1 MNTNDGLPL
10 TERTIKSRY
19 ECGFDESKV
28 ARVRQYLLSLS
39 YEFERSI
46 VTPLTARNLIYTE
59 EQYAHRSININGTN
73 YRSSAV
79 VAHWENLT

>member
-19 ECGFDESKV
+19 ECGFYEDKV
-28 ARVRQYLLSLS
+28 TRVREHLLSLG

-46 VTPLTARNLIYTE
+46 VTPLTARNFIYTE
-59 EQYAHRSININGTN
+59 EQYAHRPTNINGTN